1 MNQLA
6 RFVVLLIVCACAPR
20 VHAGDRFV
28 VVPLGELKFT
38 DSAPQPVDGPAIFS
52 RFGWGDVLAIEPY
65 VVLDGP
71 GDAYLEFDGVNMWT
85 PNTGALR
92 RLAVRV
98 DDGRAI
104 SGRVFAITPE
114 LDGFKAHRFTIESTS
129 TDPAAEANFYA
140 VMEAH
145 YHRLF
150 KRNPPGAAWF
160 RHQLR
165 VARER
170 RAQLAPQGADASP
183 ADASGTATD
192 PFDPPTRDRDS
203 LEDSF
208 ELFTG
213 ARAVAENLDIERA
226 LRIAGEE
233 APTIDVATIQGVNT
247 RALDWKAL
255 VKDKKPETDVLAKS
269 IPADQH
275 GIFFPSFDAMVRVFD
290 EADASATPVL
300 QFATVRA
307 EDQGTKERYQTQ
319 LCLPLSA
326 IARTLGPTIVAS
338 IAITG
343 SDPYLPSG
351 SDIAL
356 LFECKQPAVLETYL
370 GMRHGEAKAA
380 GARTVDGTVGGTQYS
395 GVRSDDRRVS
405 SYVARFDE
413 TIVVTNSLTQLE
425 RIAATRAGF
434 RSALASVD
442 EYVWFRDRYPK
453 SDASESALAVL
464 SDATIRRWAS
474 ARERIGNSRRVRA
487 AAAMAEI
494 QAASLES
501 LARGKLALGTSAAD
515 PAFPMSADFVWTK
528 HGVYS
533 PTYGSLAFLT
543 PVAELSIGLVTESEK
558 RGYEAF
564 RNNFQNLWSNFF
576 DPIALRLSFTD
587 SKVAADLTVMPLAVT
602 TDYREFIDLTRGA
615 TLGANSCDTHAETL
629 FHFALAFGPKSE
641 LSRMF
646 SSGVGAIG
654 QQFGADPLGW
664 IGNGVAIYA
673 DRDAFWD
680 ELRGAKDHW
689 DFLGDNAY
697 RLPLALHVE
706 VKDPLKLAV
715 FLTALRALADGSA
728 PGLTKWETKTW
739 HEQGY
744 VKIAPAE
751 TGDDRMDKLAVYY
764 AALPDAFVLSLREDL
779 VQRAIDRRLAR
790 RSAAK
795 DAVQGTPWL
804 GSSVGLRVER
814 DAVDVLTRLSADE
827 IRNQLQTAAWSAI
840 PILNEWKHRFPEADP
855 VTLHERLWN
864 VRLVSPAG
872 GTFTWNDELQTMES
886 SDYGSPAAPKQ
897 GPALPEALE
906 RFTRGEFGLS
916 FEADGLRARA
926 ELARDSK

>member
-6 RFVVLLIVCACAPR
+6 RFVVLLILCAFAPR

-28 VVPLGELKFT
+28 VVPFDALQFEGSKPE
-38 DSAPQPVDGPAIFS
+38 PVDGPAVFL
-52 RFGWGDVLAIEPY
+52 RFGWGAVPEVEPY

-71 GDAYLEFDGVNMWT
+71 GDAYLDFEQANGLQ
-85 PNTGALR
+85 PGAAAPR

-98 DDGRAI
+98 ADERAI
-104 SGRVFAITPE
+104 SGRVFAIKPD
-114 LDGFKAHRFTIESTS
+114 LDGFASHRFTIEGASV
-129 TDPAAEANFYA
+129 DPAAEANFYSA
-140 VMEAH
+140 MESH
-145 YHRLF
+145 YRRLSD
-150 KRNPPGAAWF
+150 RRLPGAAWF

-170 RAQLAPQGADASP
+170 RAKLSPPDANAPA

-192 PFDPPTRDRDS
+192 PFGTPTRDRDS
-203 LEDSF
+203 VEDTF

-226 LRIAGEE
+226 LRISGEE

-255 VKDKKPETDVLAKS
+255 VKDKKPETDALAKS

-319 LCLPLSA
+319 LCMPLSA
-326 IARTLGPTIVAS
+326 IARTLGPAIVAS
-338 IAITG
+338 VAITG

-351 SDIAL
+351 SDLAL

-370 GMRHGEAKAA
+370 GLRHGEAKAA
-380 GARTVDGTVGGTQYS
+380 GAKTVDGTVGTTKYS

-413 TIVVTNSLTQLE
+413 TIVVTNSLVQLE
-425 RIAATRAGF
+425 RIAATRAGLV
-434 RSALASVD
+434 SALASVD

-494 QAASLES
+494 QAASLDGIV
-501 LARGKLALGTSAAD
+501 RGQLALGTSAAD
-515 PAFPMSADFVWTK
+515 PALPLSADFVWTR
-528 HGVYS
+528 HGIYS
-533 PTYGSLAFLT
+533 PTYGTLAFLT
-543 PVAELSIGLVTESEK
+543 PVAELSVTRVTESEK

-587 SKVAADLTVMPLAVT
+587 SKVAADLTVMPLAAT

-629 FHFALAFGPKSE
+629 FHFALAFGSKSE

-706 VKDPLKLAV
+706 VKDPLKLAG

-751 TGDDRMDKLAVYY
+751 TGDDQMDKMAVYY

-779 VQRAIDRRLAR
+779 VQRAIDRRAAR
-790 RSAAK
+790 KNAAK
-795 DAVQGTPWL
+795 DAAQGAQWL

-814 DAVDVLTRLSADE
+814 DAVGVVTRLAADE
-827 IRNQLQTAAWSAI
+827 IRDELREAAWSAI
-840 PILNEWKHRFPEADP
+840 PILNEWKHHFPEADP

-872 GTFTWNDELQTMES
+872 GTFTWNDELQSMEAG
-886 SDYGSPAAPKQ
+886 DYGSPAAPKQ

-926 ELARDSK
+926 ELAREAK